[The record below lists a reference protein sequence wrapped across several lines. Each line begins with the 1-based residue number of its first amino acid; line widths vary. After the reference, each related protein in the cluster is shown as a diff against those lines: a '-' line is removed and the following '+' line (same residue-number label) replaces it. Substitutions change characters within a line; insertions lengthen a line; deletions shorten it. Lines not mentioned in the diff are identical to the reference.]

1 MDHAQGRHR
10 AGHPPE
16 PPRAA
21 PPVPVARTAS
31 GAAALRSA
39 RWRRLLS
46 QDRGAAPLL
55 PGRGEPAVAG
65 GSPPPATAD
74 LESARRR
81 WSLRWR
87 VGAGAAVMLLAVAAG
102 VLAVLWFQSAT
113 RSMEVH
119 RVDASA
125 VRSPASAGPRD
136 AAPGASAPPSAA
148 ADAGLPAASGSAS
161 GTASDSASGGASG
174 TVVVHVAGAV
184 AKPGVFTLAAGS
196 RVVQALQAAG
206 GPRPEAVTAAL
217 NLAAV
222 LSDGEQ
228 VLVPAKGEQLPAAA
242 PTVASG
248 TAKRSAA
255 ATRKVNLNTAGVEEL
270 TTLPKVGPV
279 LAQRIVDWRS
289 QHGAFGSAQELDAV
303 EGVGPKLLEALLP
316 LVAV

>member
-1 MDHAQGRHR
+1 MPVAR
-10 AGHPPE
+10 
-16 PPRAA
+16 
-21 PPVPVARTAS
+21 VPVARTAS

-55 PGRGEPAVAG
+55 LGRGELAVAG
-65 GSPPPATAD
+65 GSPPPADAD
-74 LESARRR
+74 LEPARRR

-87 VGAGAAVMLLAVAAG
+87 VGAGAAVLLLAVAAG

-113 RSMEVH
+113 RSVEIH

-125 VRSPASAGPRD
+125 VRSAASAGPGN
-136 AAPGASAPPSAA
+136 AVNSPQAASAPPSGTG
-148 ADAGLPAASGSAS
+148 DAGAPAALGGASGTASGSAS
-161 GTASDSASGGASG
+161 GGAPG

-196 RVVQALQAAG
+196 RVIQALQAAG

-242 PTVASG
+242 PTVAAG

-279 LAQRIVDWRS
+279 LAQRIVDWRN
-289 QHGAFGSAQELDAV
+289 QHGAFASARELDAV